1 MDSVSKITFSK
12 LIQYCS
18 LFFLL
23 CYIFFWDTKFIQSRI
38 VLIVL
43 LALCI
48 MNIVLHK
55 KIFISTPAK
64 GWLAVLLC
72 TLLGVAGSGESYA
85 TRICLQLFICFAIF
99 LAFSF
104 GELSY
109 KTIVRLF
116 IILCSFYCAGLFL
129 HTINPHFVDTINESI
144 LASAAYSSYQ
154 ELSSYSYY
162 TGFSGF
168 NCMSALFAALL
179 SGIYLSKL
187 FFEKKLLLKKCVYVG
202 IILIGIIATIIAQ
215 KRGVFIACATAIII
229 MLLITFANKKNAKKF
244 LVAILL
250 LAIFMVSIY
259 YFLQTNASG
268 EQFLRRF
275 MESDDISSGRFDIYL
290 SLLSESKNTFVF
302 GKGTGASQALF
313 NMGAHNIYLQVY
325 FDHGM
330 IGLFVYLFWFVF
342 NLIYTVKLFKNNT
355 NIAIVRQMLFIS
367 LYVQV
372 LFLVYGFF
380 GNPINDIYIFLLYIF
395 FIAMPCAIQKDILKQ
410 QSAIGDYGK

>member
-1 MDSVSKITFSK
+1 MDSVNKITFSK
-12 LIQYCS
+12 PIQYFS

-23 CYIFFWDTKFIQSRI
+23 CYIFFWDTKFIQSRV

-43 LALCI
+43 FALCI
-48 MNIVLHK
+48 MNIVIHK
-55 KIFISTPAK
+55 KIFITTPAK
-64 GWLAVLLC
+64 GWLAVLIC
-72 TLLGVAGSGESYA
+72 TLLGVVGSGESYA
-85 TRICLQLFICFAIF
+85 TRICLQMFICFAVF

-116 IILCSFYCAGLFL
+116 IILSSFYCAGLFL
-129 HTINPHFVDTINESI
+129 QTINPPLVDTINESI
-144 LASAAYSSYQ
+144 LESAAYSSYQ

-179 SGIYLSKL
+179 SDIYLSKL
-187 FFEKKLLLKKCVYVG
+187 FLTKNSLLKKCVYIG
-202 IILIGIIATIIAQ
+202 IIFIGIIATIIAQ
-215 KRGVFIACATAIII
+215 KRGVFIACGVAIII
-229 MLLITFANKKNAKKF
+229 MSLITFANKKNAKKF
-244 LVAILL
+244 FVGILL
-250 LAIFMVSIY
+250 LVIFIVAIY

-268 EQFLRRF
+268 KQFIRRF
-275 MESDDISSGRFDIYL
+275 AESDDISSGRFDIY
-290 SLLSESKNTFVF
+290 SVLLSESKNTFIF
-302 GKGTGASQALF
+302 GKGTGASQVLF
-313 NMGAHNIYLQVY
+313 NMGTHNIYLQVY
-325 FDHGM
+325 FDHGI
-330 IGLFVYLFWFVF
+330 IGLFVYLFWFMF
-342 NLIYTVKLFKNNT
+342 NLIYTVRLFRNNT
-355 NIAIVRQMLFIS
+355 NMPIVRQMLFIS
-367 LYVQV
+367 LYLQV